1 MSSALKPGARV
12 GVCPVCEQNA
22 LLEPAEGRWE
32 MPTVVAQHH
41 DREHHPCP
49 GQGQHTLSRARA
61 WGWPQWEHM
70 STGDQQS
77 ALVHMMRCPA
87 PCSARAGHAHV
98 GALYQG
104 RGLRELP
111 AHLMC
116 LHAWDQTGG
125 WQAALERWGVEQV
138 RSWVSGRV
146 PVAPEAIP
154 DFYGWGDQCQTHVEG
169 DQVVG
174 VLATRDA
181 VRPKGWLWRQS
192 SNQVPVAVPDRR
204 SARGRAIAHHLMVV
218 EPWARVR
225 VREAESNA
233 HLGEELRRALVS
245 WRPIEVQVH
254 GGWATVQP
262 VLSSHKGGE
271 VGVD

>member
-1 MSSALKPGARV
+1 MSSALKPGAKV

-22 LLEPAEGRWE
+22 PLEPVAGRWE

-49 GQGQHTLSRARA
+49 GRGQHTLSRARA
-61 WGWPQWEHM
+61 WGWPQWEQM
-70 STGDQQS
+70 STGDQRS

-87 PCSARAGHAHV
+87 PCSARAGRAHA

-104 RGLRELP
+104 RGLRRLP

-138 RSWVSGRV
+138 RSWVRGRV
-146 PVAPEAIP
+146 PVTPEAMP
-154 DFYGWGDQCQTHVEG
+154 AFYGWGAQCQTHVEG

-181 VRPKGWLWRQS
+181 VRPKGWMWRQS
-192 SNQVPVAVPDRR
+192 SNRLPVAVPDRR
-204 SARGRAIAHHLMVV
+204 SARGRAIARHLMVV
-218 EPWARVR
+218 ETLPRIRVGR
-225 VREAESNA
+225 HESDG
-233 HLGEELRRALVS
+233 HLGGVVRQALEL
-245 WRPIEVQVH
+245 WRPVEVEFA
-254 GGWATVQP
+254 GGWAMVRP
-262 VLSSHKGGE
+262 VMDQQQE
-271 VGVD
+271 VG